1 MLRLKEIMPDIVIIF
16 SDSYNVDGIKIIKNM
31 LKESRFSEIPI
42 ILIGKEEKCIV
53 FEKELESFKI
63 RKHRTDCSS
72 IELKNSILIL
82 MEYKIEEPIENN
94 KKETEKIITPKKTI
108 LIVDDDVNILRIV
121 GVYLEEKY
129 KIAAV
134 KSGMIALSYLRK
146 GLCKYNKK
154 CKYESLRYY

>member
-31 LKESRFSEIPI
+31 LEESGFSEIPI

-53 FEKELESFKI
+53 FEKELENFKI

-94 KKETEKIITPKKTI
+94 KRKLKK
-108 LIVDDDVNILRIV
+108 LL
-121 GVYLEEKY
+121 LQ
-129 KIAAV
+129 
-134 KSGMIALSYLRK
+134 RK
-146 GLCKYNKK
+146 QFL
-154 CKYESLRYY
+154 LLMMM